1 MAISGGGI
9 VLPSIV
15 KINAAQEFSSTIGH
29 AGYVFSFFVFGTL
42 ITQFL
47 NAYLIKNN

>member
-1 MAISGGGI
+1 MSRILILSYLIMAISGGGI

-29 AGYVFSFFVFGTL
+29 AGL
-42 ITQFL
+42 
-47 NAYLIKNN
+47 